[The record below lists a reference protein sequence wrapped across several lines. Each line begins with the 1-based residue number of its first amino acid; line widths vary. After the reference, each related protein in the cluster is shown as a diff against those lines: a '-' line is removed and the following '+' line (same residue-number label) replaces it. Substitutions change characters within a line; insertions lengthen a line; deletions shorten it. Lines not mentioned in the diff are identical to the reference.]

1 MPAAPSS
8 TIIMPMIMRRRTH
21 ADGGMRIMD
30 DFILRAFA
38 GGLGLAI
45 VAGPLGS
52 LVVWR
57 RMAFFGD
64 ALAHSALLGV
74 TLGFV
79 LGINL
84 NLGIALICVVLALL
98 LVVLQTRMR
107 LAADTLL
114 GIFAHSTLSVGL
126 VAIAFMEHVRVDLI
140 SYLFGDVLAVT
151 VFDLAWIYGGGAV
164 VLAALVF
171 LWRPLLSATVHE
183 ELARVEGV
191 PVDLMRLALVLL
203 IAITIAAAMKIVGV
217 LLITSLLII
226 PAATARRFARTPE
239 QMAVLAA
246 ILGAVAVG
254 AGLYASLYFDTPSGP
269 SIVVAAAAMF
279 ALSALTP
286 QRAPA

>member
-1 MPAAPSS
+1 MI
-8 TIIMPMIMRRRTH
+8 TGIIMFRTTSGRRG
-21 ADGGMRIMD
+21 APVMD

-38 GGLGLAI
+38 AGLGLAVI
-45 VAGPLGS
+45 AGPLGS

-84 NLGIALICVVLALL
+84 NVGIALLCVVLALL

-114 GIFAHSTLSVGL
+114 GIFAHSTLSLGL

-140 SYLFGDVLAVT
+140 SYLFGDVLSVT
-151 VFDLAWIYGGGAV
+151 LFDLAWIYGGGAV
-164 VLAALVF
+164 VLAALVG
-171 LWRPLLSATVHE
+171 LWRPLLSATIHE

-254 AGLYASLYFDTPSGP
+254 AGLYASLFFDTPSGP

>member
-1 MPAAPSS
+1 
-8 TIIMPMIMRRRTH
+8 
-21 ADGGMRIMD
+21 MD
-30 DFILRAFA
+30 DFIIRAFL
-38 GGLGLAI
+38 GGLGLAAI
-45 VAGPLGS
+45 AGPLGS

-84 NLGIALICVVLALL
+84 NLGIALVCVVLALL
-98 LVVLQTRMR
+98 LVTLQTRVR

-114 GIFAHSTLSVGL
+114 GIFAHSTLSLGL
-126 VAIAFMEHVRVDLI
+126 VAIAFMERLRVDLI
-140 SYLFGDVLAVT
+140 SYLFGDILAVT
-151 VFDLAWIYGGGAV
+151 IYDLAWIYGGGV
-164 VLAALVF
+164 IVLGALIL
-171 LWRPLLSATVHE
+171 LWRPLLSVTIHE

-191 PVDLMRLALVLL
+191 PVEWMRLAFVLL

-246 ILGAVAVG
+246 VIGAIAVG
-254 AGLYASLYFDTPSGP
+254 AGLYASLFFDTPSGP

-279 ALSALTP
+279 ALSAISP
-286 QRAPA
+286 RRAPA

>member
-1 MPAAPSS
+1 VSS
-8 TIIMPMIMRRRTH
+8 TRRTTTIITITITR
-21 ADGGMRIMD
+21 GGGARIMD

-38 GGLGLAI
+38 GGLGLALI
-45 VAGPLGS
+45 AGPLGS

-114 GIFAHSTLSVGL
+114 GIFAHSTLSIGL
-126 VAIAFMEHVRVDLI
+126 VAIAFMEHVRIDLI

-151 VFDLAWIYGGGAV
+151 VYDLAWIYGGGVV
-164 VLAALVF
+164 VLTALVF
-171 LWRPLLSATVHE
+171 LWRPLLSATIHE

-246 ILGAVAVG
+246 VFGAVAVG
-254 AGLYASLYFDTPSGP
+254 GGLYASLYFDTPSGP
-269 SIVVAAAAMF
+269 SIVVAAASMF
-279 ALSALTP
+279 ALSAITP